1 MNDLNSGTYKI
12 PRKKKASPLT
22 DSTTLL
28 NESFQNLTLSTIT
41 GSAKKKDRY
50 KNKHGG
56 KKGTDKFSEFKYKSS
71 SSDKQTT
78 YQQNSYKHFDQ
89 GKDKCRSFSELHKGR
104 DISVLKRTPPR
115 LKPSSSQKSVH
126 PPIGADR
133 SGNSGSGK
141 GVIYNTMI
149 QFPIKFHKTIL
160 QKDSRIRAIVEK
172 QFYRNNTRV
181 SMISLYF
188 NELNY
193 LKYEVNSEL
202 SMVVVES
209 VEYDLSRVAKNFGKE
224 GFESWLDEKSNGWK
238 LGSSF
243 GSKSA
248 GYRRILNAFN
258 KLQDVY
264 KVLATI
270 ADKKHN
276 IRDLLYKNEF
286 EKCERLKKS
295 SHLTDMVSSVR
306 DFVEYFKFEDEVLK
320 RNNSRNNGVRIKYP
334 SHFFPSF
341 STLSPSLQNH
351 RTKCWMNVVTQYDSL
366 WKSNSSLG
374 PACFIHWKT
383 RGSKNQYPL
392 TFFIEEV
399 MEEVITAFII
409 IIHIIFDY
417 LACDAECTRNGDS
430 IGSIWYESSK
440 RRSVDWETSK
450 DCLLFGFKIQ
460 HN

>member
-224 GFESWLDEKSNGWK
+224 GFESWLDENSN
-238 LGSSF
+238 
-243 GSKSA
+243 
-248 GYRRILNAFN
+248 
-258 KLQDVY
+258 
-264 KVLATI
+264 
-270 ADKKHN
+270 
-276 IRDLLYKNEF
+276 
-286 EKCERLKKS
+286 
-295 SHLTDMVSSVR
+295 
-306 DFVEYFKFEDEVLK
+306 
-320 RNNSRNNGVRIKYP
+320 
-334 SHFFPSF
+334 
-341 STLSPSLQNH
+341 
-351 RTKCWMNVVTQYDSL
+351 
-366 WKSNSSLG
+366 
-374 PACFIHWKT
+374 
-383 RGSKNQYPL
+383 
-392 TFFIEEV
+392 
-399 MEEVITAFII
+399 
-409 IIHIIFDY
+409 
-417 LACDAECTRNGDS
+417 
-430 IGSIWYESSK
+430 
-440 RRSVDWETSK
+440 
-450 DCLLFGFKIQ
+450 
-460 HN
+460 